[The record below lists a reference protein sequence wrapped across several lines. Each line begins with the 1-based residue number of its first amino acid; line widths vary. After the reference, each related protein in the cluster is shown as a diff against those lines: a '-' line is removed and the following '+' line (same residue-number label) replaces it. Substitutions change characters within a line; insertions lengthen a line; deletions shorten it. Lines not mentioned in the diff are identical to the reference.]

1 MTATDPDGLSAQ
13 QAFSVT
19 VANRAPQPVDTIPAL
34 ELAPGDSAT
43 IDLAAYFSDPDGDT
57 LSYAAETS
65 DSAVAA
71 VSVSGT
77 VLKIVAESA
86 GTADVSVTATD
97 PGGLSAQQAFSV
109 TVANRAPQP
118 VDTIPA
124 LELAPGDSATID
136 LAAYF
141 SDPDGDTLS
150 YAAETSDSAVAA
162 VSVSGTVLKIVA
174 ESAGTAD
181 VSVTATDPG
190 GLSAQ
195 QAFSVTVANRAPQ
208 PVDAIP
214 ALELATGDSTTV
226 DLATYFSDPDGDTLS
241 YAAETSDS
249 AVAAVSVSGTV
260 LKVLAESAGTADVT
274 VTATDP
280 GGLSAQQA
288 FSVTAANRAP
298 QPVDAIPALELA
310 AGDSATVDLATYFSD
325 PDGDALSYAA
335 ETSDSAVAAVSV
347 SGTVLKVLAESA
359 GTADVTVTATDPG
372 GLSAQQAFSVTVSSP
387 PPPPPGFSVELRIEP
402 SQGQNDAFRVLAD
415 PTFFADQFDLDVFI
429 ITGDDAATWEFTNDQ
444 PITAGEGRVELA
456 DLNFGTTPQSLD
468 DVTRAKVVFDENF
481 DTTHVLLCTILAGGS
496 SQRVEAT
503 CLPAPPSPPPPP
515 TFDGSVDL
523 RIEPSQSQN
532 DAFRV
537 LADPTFFAD
546 QFDLD
551 VFIITGD
558 DAATWEFTNDQ
569 PITAGEGRV
578 ELADLNFGTTPQSLD
593 DVTRAKVVFDENFDT
608 THVLLCTIL
617 AGRSPQRVE
626 ATCLPAP
633 PPPPPPPTF
642 DGSVDLRIE
651 PSQSQ
656 NDAFRV
662 LADPTFFADQF
673 DLDVFIITGDDAAT
687 WEFTNDQPITAGEGR
702 VELADLNFGTTPQSL
717 DDVTRAKVV
726 FDENFDTTHVLLCT
740 ILAGGSSQRV
750 EATCLPAPPPP
761 PPPPTFDGSVD
772 LRIEPSQSQ
781 NDAFRVLADPT
792 FFADQFD
799 LDVFIITGDD
809 AATWE
814 FTNDQ
819 PITAGEGRVE
829 LADLNFGTTPQSLD
843 DVTRAKVVFDENF
856 DTTHV
861 LLCTIL
867 AGRSPQRVEATCLP
881 APPPPPPSPT
891 FDGSVDLRIEPSQ
904 SQNDAFRVLA
914 DPTFFADQFDL
925 DVFIITGDDAATWEF
940 TNDQPITAGEGRV
953 ELADLNF
960 GTTPQSLDDVTR
972 VRVVYSE
979 NFTTT
984 HTLLCSISE
993 ERSSQ
998 RIEVNCSTS

>member
-1 MTATDPDGLSAQ
+1 MTRPPSIW
-13 QAFSVT
+13 
-19 VANRAPQPVDTIPAL
+19 PPI
-34 ELAPGDSAT
+34 SAT
-43 IDLAAYFSDPDGDT
+43 
-57 LSYAAETS
+57 
-65 DSAVAA
+65 
-71 VSVSGT
+71 
-77 VLKIVAESA
+77 
-86 GTADVSVTATD
+86 
-97 PGGLSAQQAFSV
+97 
-109 TVANRAPQP
+109 
-118 VDTIPA
+118 
-124 LELAPGDSATID
+124 
-136 LAAYF
+136 
-141 SDPDGDTLS
+141 
-150 YAAETSDSAVAA
+150 
-162 VSVSGTVLKIVA
+162 
-174 ESAGTAD
+174 
-181 VSVTATDPG
+181 
-190 GLSAQ
+190 
-195 QAFSVTVANRAPQ
+195 
-208 PVDAIP
+208 
-214 ALELATGDSTTV
+214 
-226 DLATYFSDPDGDTLS
+226 PDGDTLS

-310 AGDSATVDLATYFSD
+310 TGDSTTVDLATYFSD
-325 PDGDALSYAA
+325 PDGDTLSYAA

-503 CLPAPPSPPPPP
+503 CLPAPPPPPPPP

-523 RIEPSQSQN
+523 RIEPSQGQN

-617 AGRSPQRVE
+617 AGGSSQRVE

-843 DVTRAKVVFDENF
+843 DVTR
-856 DTTHV
+856 
-861 LLCTIL
+861 
-867 AGRSPQRVEATCLP
+867 
-881 APPPPPPSPT
+881 
-891 FDGSVDLRIEPSQ
+891 
-904 SQNDAFRVLA
+904 
-914 DPTFFADQFDL
+914 
-925 DVFIITGDDAATWEF
+925 
-940 TNDQPITAGEGRV
+940 
-953 ELADLNF
+953 
-960 GTTPQSLDDVTR
+960 

>member
-1 MTATDPDGLSAQ
+1 M
-13 QAFSVT
+13 
-19 VANRAPQPVDTIPAL
+19 
-34 ELAPGDSAT
+34 
-43 IDLAAYFSDPDGDT
+43 
-57 LSYAAETS
+57 
-65 DSAVAA
+65 
-71 VSVSGT
+71 
-77 VLKIVAESA
+77 
-86 GTADVSVTATD
+86 TATD

-109 TVANRAPQP
+109 TA
-118 VDTIPA
+118 
-124 LELAPGDSATID
+124 
-136 LAAYF
+136 
-141 SDPDGDTLS
+141 
-150 YAAETSDSAVAA
+150 
-162 VSVSGTVLKIVA
+162 
-174 ESAGTAD
+174 
-181 VSVTATDPG
+181 
-190 GLSAQ
+190 
-195 QAFSVTVANRAPQ
+195 ANRAPQ

-274 VTATDP
+274 VTAADP

-633 PPPPPPPTF
+633 PPPPP
-642 DGSVDLRIE
+642 
-651 PSQSQ
+651 
-656 NDAFRV
+656 
-662 LADPTFFADQF
+662 
-673 DLDVFIITGDDAAT
+673 
-687 WEFTNDQPITAGEGR
+687 
-702 VELADLNFGTTPQSL
+702 
-717 DDVTRAKVV
+717 
-726 FDENFDTTHVLLCT
+726 
-740 ILAGGSSQRV
+740 
-750 EATCLPAPPPP
+750 
-761 PPPPTFDGSVD
+761 
-772 LRIEPSQSQ
+772 
-781 NDAFRVLADPT
+781 
-792 FFADQFD
+792 
-799 LDVFIITGDD
+799 
-809 AATWE
+809 
-814 FTNDQ
+814 
-819 PITAGEGRVE
+819 
-829 LADLNFGTTPQSLD
+829 
-843 DVTRAKVVFDENF
+843 
-856 DTTHV
+856 
-861 LLCTIL
+861 
-867 AGRSPQRVEATCLP
+867 
-881 APPPPPPSPT
+881 SPT